1 MTDIKRT
8 APRMNRAD
16 FEALVEDLI
25 MGQPAHNLLVEIGG
39 GGKVVVLRWALTG
52 SAERTEKKTLFFSN
66 SPVML
71 NAALASFTEWH
82 KEHAEYLYQLHS
94 DPYDPDKAYEQHLE
108 NAGWQDQA
116 LQEQMEQQFGALDY
130 WQAKAKAEGKS
141 LREIE
146 DATHE
151 GDR

>member
-39 GGKVVVLRWALTG
+39 GGKVVVLRWAMTG
-52 SAERTEKKTLFFSN
+52 SAERTEKKALFFSN

-71 NAALASFTEWH
+71 NAALASFTEWK
-82 KEHAEYLYQLHS
+82 KETEDHLYEQFADHGN
-94 DPYDPDKAYEQHLE
+94 PDAAYERHLE
-108 NAGWQDQA
+108 DAGWQDQA
-116 LQEQMEQQFGALDY
+116 LQDQMEAKMGCLDY
-130 WQAKAKAEGKS
+130 WQAKAMAEGKT
-141 LREIE
+141 LHEIE

>member
-1 MTDIKRT
+1 MKT

-25 MGQPAHNLLVEIGG
+25 MAQPAHNLLVEIGG
-39 GGKVVVLRWALTG
+39 DGKVVVLRWALTG
-52 SAERTEKKTLFFSN
+52 STERTEKKALFFSQ

-71 NAALASFTEWH
+71 NAALKSFTEWH
-82 KEHAEYLYQLHS
+82 AEHAEHLYQMYN
-94 DPYDPDKAYEQHLE
+94 DQYDPDAAYEKHLE

-130 WQAKAKAEGKS
+130 WQSKALAEGKS

-146 DATHE
+146 DANHE

>member
-52 SAERTEKKTLFFSN
+52 SAERTEKKALFFSN

-71 NAALASFTEWH
+71 NAALASFTEWK
-82 KEHAEYLYQLHS
+82 KETEDHLYEQFADHGN
-94 DPYDPDKAYEQHLE
+94 PDAAYERHLE
-108 NAGWQDQA
+108 NAGWMDQA
-116 LQEQMEQQFGALDY
+116 HQDEMEARMGCLDY
-130 WQAKAKAEGKS
+130 WQAKVMAEGKS